1 MDTIKI
7 KISKGFNKFYINTI
21 ASITDEDGDIVEI
34 RQHICPDFKQLIHTP
49 AEVIAEQAANQYKPY
64 YLMAAEVKAL
74 AVIKDAVLEHAR
86 QYGAYYVRR
95 TRALMAEKMELA
107 YEAAANLAGRERM
120 KEWDAIP
127 SPKPTTTP
135 HSCVRRRVANSDE
148 FDPRMHW

>member
-1 MDTIKI
+1 MNSIQI
-7 KISKGFNKFYINTI
+7 KISKGFNKFQINTI
-21 ASITDEDGDIVEI
+21 ASILDEDDDVVEI
-34 RQHICPDFKQLIHTP
+34 RQHICPDFKQLIHKTP
-49 AEVIAEQAANQYKPY
+49 DEIAEEAANQYKPY
-64 YLMAAEVKAL
+64 YLMSAELKAL
-74 AVIKDAVLEHAR
+74 AVIKEAVLEHAR

-95 TRALMAEKMELA
+95 TRAIMAEKLEMA